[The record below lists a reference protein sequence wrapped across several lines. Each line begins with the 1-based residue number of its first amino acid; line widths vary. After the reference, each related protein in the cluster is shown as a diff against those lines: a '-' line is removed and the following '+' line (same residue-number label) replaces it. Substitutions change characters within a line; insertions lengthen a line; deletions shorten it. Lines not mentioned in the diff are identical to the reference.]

1 MIYIALAA
9 DIIEFAT
16 ETIDDDNMKML
27 CSSKTY
33 YVTWI
38 FWLISLLQFVLIST
52 ASKSPRFDRF
62 GATQE
67 EGTTP
72 KMKYRLNSQKS
83 LKPNTHKN
91 HLFLFSLYNL
101 RCCGILENED
111 LWGMTITLI
120 LQDIPFLLAR
130 LYLIIKMDAGYTDE
144 GSINQML
151 IFFTLKNALTIILQ
165 IYRFF
170 VICLDADQD
179 GNITEED
186 IQLIKEARKTRNKNT
201 QV

>member
-1 MIYIALAA
+1 
-9 DIIEFAT
+9 
-16 ETIDDDNMKML
+16 
-27 CSSKTY
+27 
-33 YVTWI
+33 
-38 FWLISLLQFVLIST
+38 
-52 ASKSPRFDRF
+52 
-62 GATQE
+62 
-67 EGTTP
+67 
-72 KMKYRLNSQKS
+72 
-83 LKPNTHKN
+83 
-91 HLFLFSLYNL
+91 
-101 RCCGILENED
+101 
-111 LWGMTITLI
+111 MTITLI